1 MAQQGEGIAWIVH
14 THEHKDRSTDW
25 YWTLG
30 LVAVVGAALAMYFKN
45 PLLAGIILIAAGSL
59 GTLVARGPRT
69 HWVRVTSR
77 GVVMDGTLY
86 PWESVHSF
94 YIEPFNAEAGQSG
107 RLLVTMKSYL
117 TPQLVLNTEEPSRA
131 AALRT
136 FMKKY
141 AQEEEQEPHLGE
153 HLAEIFG
160 L

>member
-1 MAQQGEGIAWIVH
+1 MAQGEGIAWIVH

-30 LVAVVGAALAMYFKN
+30 LVAVVGAALSMYFSN
-45 PLLAGIILIAAGSL
+45 ALLAGIILIAAGSI

-69 HWVRVTSR
+69 HWVKVTTR
-77 GVVMDGTLY
+77 GIVMDGTLY

-94 YIEPFNAEAGQSG
+94 YVEQFNSEQGQYG

-117 TPQLVLNTEEPSRA
+117 TPQLVLPVEEPSRA
-131 AALRT
+131 SALRT
-136 FMKKY
+136 YMKKY
-141 AQEEEQEPHLGE
+141 ATEEEQEPHLGE

>member
-1 MAQQGEGIAWIVH
+1 MTQTEGIGWIVH
-14 THEHKDRSTDW
+14 THEHQERSTDW

-30 LVAVVGAALAMYFKN
+30 LAALVGAAASMYFGN
-45 PLLAGIILIAAGSL
+45 ALFAGIILIAAGSIA
-59 GTLVARGPRT
+59 TLVARGPRT

-94 YIEPFNAEAGQSG
+94 YVEPFNAEQGQYG

-117 TPQLVLNTEEPSRA
+117 TPQLVLRTEEPSRA
-131 AALRT
+131 AAVRT
-136 FMKKY
+136 YMKKF

-153 HLAEIFG
+153 HFAEIFG